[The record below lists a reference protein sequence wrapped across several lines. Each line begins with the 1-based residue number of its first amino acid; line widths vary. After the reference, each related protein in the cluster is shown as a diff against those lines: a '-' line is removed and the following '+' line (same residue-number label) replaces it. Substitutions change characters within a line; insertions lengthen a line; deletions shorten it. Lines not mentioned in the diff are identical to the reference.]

1 MLWFYQIPNWQLG
14 FIVIGVFTLLS
25 IFGFVLTRKWV
36 RSFKS
41 HHNDVVSCFVATIG
55 VLYAVL
61 LAMIAV
67 ASWNNYTVVDS
78 LVSQEADLVHAMF
91 RDADAFPSPHRERF
105 RSLLREYVDTVIN
118 VEWPSLQ
125 QGMEEKRAAMAVD
138 AVYSEW
144 VSFEPKT
151 DKENVVATEIFQRL
165 NTFQTVRRNRIQ
177 TGLSGL
183 MPVLWGVVVV
193 GAVLNLGMTY
203 LFWMDDQK
211 VHFVMTAVLGATI
224 GMVVY
229 LILALDHPL
238 WGEVSVQ
245 PTAFEVVATSMDRAL
260 NPMTPGE
267 RRVTS
272 NGGLPER
279 P

>member
-1 MLWFYQIPNWQLG
+1 MNQLWFYQIPNWQLG
-14 FIVIGVFTLLS
+14 VLIIGTFTILS
-25 IFGFVLTRKWV
+25 IAGFLMTRKWV

-67 ASWNNYTVVDS
+67 ASWNNYTDVDS

-105 RSLLREYVDTVIN
+105 RLLLREYVDTVIRI
-118 VEWPSLQ
+118 EWPSLQ
-125 QGMEEKRAAMAVD
+125 QGREEKRAAMAVD
-138 AVYSEW
+138 AIFKEWIDFQPKSE
-144 VSFEPKT
+144 
-151 DKENVVATEIFQRL
+151 KENVVATEIFGRL
-165 NTFQTVRRNRIQ
+165 NTFQSVRRSRIQ
-177 TGLSGL
+177 TGLGGL

-238 WGEVSVQ
+238 WGEVSV
-245 PTAFEVVATSMDRAL
+245 PPAAFEVVGASMDRSL

-267 RRVTS
+267 RRAAS
-272 NGGLPER
+272 NGIMP
-279 P
+279 

>member
-1 MLWFYQIPNWQLG
+1 VLWFYQIPNWQLG
-14 FIVIGVFTLLS
+14 ALVIGTFTILS
-25 IFGFVLTRKWV
+25 ITGFLLTRKWV

-67 ASWNNYTVVDS
+67 ASWNNYTAVDS

-105 RSLLREYVDTVIN
+105 RGLLREYVGTVID

-125 QGMEEKRAAMAVD
+125 LGLEEKRAAMAVD
-138 AVYSEW
+138 AIYTEW
-144 VSFEPKT
+144 ASFQPNT
-151 DKENVVATEIFQRL
+151 GQQAVVATEIFQRL

-183 MPVLWGVVVV
+183 MPVLWGVVIV
-193 GAVLNLGMTY
+193 GAVLNLGLTY
-203 LFWMDDQK
+203 LFWMDDQR

-238 WGEVSVQ
+238 WGEVSVA
-245 PTAFEVVATSMDRAL
+245 PTAFELVGDSMDRSL
-260 NPMTPGE
+260 NPLTPGE
-267 RRVTS
+267 RRVSTQ
-272 NGGLPER
+272 
-279 P
+279 

>member
-14 FIVIGVFTLLS
+14 TIVIGMFTLLS
-25 IFGFVLTRKWV
+25 IAGFLLTRKWV

-41 HHNDVVSCFVATIG
+41 HHNDVISCFVATIG

-67 ASWNNYTVVDS
+67 ASWNNYTSVDS
-78 LVSQEADLVHAMF
+78 LVSQEADLVHGMF

-105 RSLLREYVDTVIN
+105 RSLLRQYVDTVIHI
-118 VEWPSLQ
+118 EWPSLQ
-125 QGMEEKRAAMAVD
+125 QGREEKRAGLAVD
-138 AVYSEW
+138 AIFNEW
-144 VSFEPKT
+144 ATFHAGNDQER
-151 DKENVVATEIFQRL
+151 VVAAEIFQRL
-165 NTFQTVRRNRIQ
+165 NTFQSVRRNRIQ

-183 MPVLWGVVVV
+183 MPVLWVIVII
-193 GAVLNLGMTY
+193 GAVINLGMTY
-203 LFWMDDQK
+203 LFWMDDQR

-238 WGEVSVQ
+238 WGEVSVA
-245 PTAFEVVATSMDRAL
+245 PSSFEVVAASMDRSL

-267 RRVTS
+267 RRL
-272 NGGLPER
+272 GGQ
-279 P
+279 